1 MDEKEKIEGVKS
13 IIGVVYSSLDT
24 LRIFAPEYRWKGL
37 GNVLGDYGECVAI
50 ASYNL
55 TKAPSGTEG
64 HDAITS
70 DGKTVAIKANH
81 SSSSIGLRGVADL
94 LLVIHVEK
102 NGDWYPMYYGP
113 FMPVRDAS
121 TFSKRDNKYTI
132 TVKKL
137 IDEFGNGGR
146 GRTV

>member
-1 MDEKEKIEGVKS
+1 MDKEEKIDGVKS
-13 IIGVVYSSLDT
+13 IIHVIYSSMHA
-24 LRIFAPEYRWKGL
+24 LRIFAPEYRWKGI

-81 SSSSIGLRGVADL
+81 SSKTIGLRGEADL
-94 LLVIHVEK
+94 LLVLHVEED
-102 NGDWYPMYYGP
+102 GGWYQMYYGP
-113 FMPVRDAS
+113 FMPVRNAS
-121 TFSKRDNKYTI
+121 TFSKRDNKYAI

-137 IDEFGNGGR
+137 IDKFGNDEHGK
-146 GRTV
+146 